1 MHAQRSVGVRA
12 EPNVTPMIDVMLV
25 LLIIFMTV
33 APLLDTGMVATPPTA
48 RHPSEHPDDD
58 ADAVIGIDVAGRLFF
73 NKEPVTESALR
84 ARLHSRFASR
94 SDDRVVYLRADRGL
108 SYEAVQDV
116 MTIASAAGASV
127 VGLITEAVPPNR
139 P

>member
-1 MHAQRSVGVRA
+1 MHAQRSVVVRA
-12 EPNVTPMIDVMLV
+12 EPNVTPMIDIMLV

-33 APLLDTGMVATPPTA
+33 APLLDSGMVATPPTA
-48 RHPSEHPDDD
+48 HHPSEHPEDDT
-58 ADAVIGIDVAGRLFF
+58 DAVIGVDIAGRLFF
-73 NKEPVTESALR
+73 NKEPVTQSALR
-84 ARLHSRFASR
+84 TRLQARFASR

-116 MTIASAAGASV
+116 MTIASVAGASV
-127 VGLITEAVPPNR
+127 VGLITEVVPPNK